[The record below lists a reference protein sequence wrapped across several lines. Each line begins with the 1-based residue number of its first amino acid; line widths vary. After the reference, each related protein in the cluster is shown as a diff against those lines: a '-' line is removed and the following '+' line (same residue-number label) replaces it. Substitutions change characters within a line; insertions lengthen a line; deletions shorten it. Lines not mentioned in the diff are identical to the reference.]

1 MSCKLRSGLS
11 TTDALRLSKGSA
23 MPDDQKPVPTNGERS
38 ESDDQAPVPTNGERT
53 DPNDQARVP
62 TNGKRSDND
71 QRKSERFRSLLQFL
85 RSLPAKLTGRT
96 DYPPT
101 ARQLLKDVKTI
112 VAFACAH
119 GYQVPDDVHDQ
130 LTKVEEAV
138 DRNSTSPNDI
148 QTLNKVMA
156 RCLAL
161 VTPLTLQ
168 DARNF
173 YSSATTKLGILP
185 FAVNLIALYL
195 IVIIVNLTT
204 DFNIGTSA
212 LTDLSKI
219 DLSAHLGQLQDTYDL
234 ESADKRD
241 QAKIQANIKL
251 LRANDSAVN
260 TASSKLAPLTQLVQ
274 RNNLPNWCVIFFSPI
289 ANCRS
294 SFTDSAKE
302 AAVKAESTAPGDTAT
317 LNISIPSGEAS
328 LSMTTSTSASTSAPT
343 SASASVALKAI
354 KNSNELQA
362 YGFSLGLSSS
372 DNSILQGLFLIE
384 AEASIVLMFLGSSIL
399 PLFYGLL
406 GASVYLM
413 RQFFGDAPQTETT
426 PTTLGRVLLRLGLG
440 GIAGLAIGWFWT
452 PSASKNV
459 SDATMF
465 ATTPFALAF
474 LAGFSIELLFSILD
488 RVILAITPGGKP
500 IPPKSAT
507 S

>member
-1 MSCKLRSGLS
+1 
-11 TTDALRLSKGSA
+11 
-23 MPDDQKPVPTNGERS
+23 MP
-38 ESDDQAPVPTNGERT
+38 DDQAPVHTNGERI
-53 DPNDQARVP
+53 DNDRSW
-62 TNGKRSDND
+62 GKR
-71 QRKSERFRSLLQFL
+71 FRPLLDFF
-85 RSLPAKLTGRT
+85 RGLPAKLTGRT

-101 ARQLLKDVKTI
+101 ARQLLKDAETI

-130 LTKVEEAV
+130 LTNAKVAI
-138 DRNSTSPNDI
+138 DGNSTSPSDI
-148 QTLNKVMA
+148 QALNKVMA

-173 YSSATTKLGILP
+173 YSLPTTKFGVLP
-185 FAVNLIALYL
+185 IAVNLIALYL

-204 DFNIGTSA
+204 DFTIGTSA

-219 DLSAHLGQLQDTYDL
+219 DLTAYLGQLQETYDL

-274 RNNLPNWCVIFFSPI
+274 RNNLPNWCIIFFNPI
-289 ANCRS
+289 VNCRS
-294 SFTDSAKE
+294 SFTDTTKEVAAK
-302 AAVKAESTAPGDTAT
+302 ADSTTLSDTAT
-317 LNISIPSGEAS
+317 LSVSVPSGDAS
-328 LSMTTSTSASTSAPT
+328 LSVATSTSTPISAPA
-343 SASASVALKAI
+343 SASASVALKTI

-372 DNSILQGLFLIE
+372 DVSVLQALFLIE
-384 AEASIVLMFLGSSIL
+384 AEASIVIMFLGSSIL

-413 RQFFGDAPQTETT
+413 RQFFGDAPQTEMT

-488 RVILAITPGGKP
+488 RIILAITPGGKP
-500 IPPKSAT
+500 TP
-507 S
+507 